1 MTVEQ
6 FLKRIVYHI
15 SVLSL
20 FHFSLLTQNSVAD
33 RPRPARPVHTYSIV
47 ARDPRTGE
55 MGVAVQSHWFAIGSL
70 VPWGKAGV
78 GVVAT
83 QSFIDKRYG
92 TSGIKLME
100 EGWSAK
106 QALQAIKAADP
117 HPEIRQVAM
126 LDFKGNLAT
135 HSGKSCIKF
144 AGHRSGDNYSVQ
156 SNLMIKEGVPEV
168 MERAFLESKGP
179 LAERLLKS
187 LEAAQAAGGDLRG
200 KQSAAILIVSGQLSQ
215 SQSASGRLV
224 DLHVEDNTDPILEL
238 RRLYSLHKA
247 YEHMNQGDLAIEEK
261 KIEEALNHYGKAE
274 KMFPENLEMKFWHAV
289 SLVNAKRIAESLPLF
304 RVIFAKESNWATLI
318 PRLSEA
324 KIISDEK
331 EVTDQILSVAPKNN
345 HK

>member
-1 MTVEQ
+1 M
-6 FLKRIVYHI
+6 KRAIYFI
-15 SVLSL
+15 SVLVL
-20 FHFSLLTQNSVAD
+20 FHFSVLTEA
-33 RPRPARPVHTYSIV
+33 RTIETPKPTRPVHTYSIV

-83 QSFIDKRYG
+83 QSFIDTRYG

-126 LDFKGNLAT
+126 LDFKGNVAT

-144 AGHRSGDNYSVQ
+144 AGYRSGENYSVQ

-179 LAERLLKS
+179 LAERLLKA

-200 KQSAAILIVSGQLSQ
+200 KQSAAILVVSGPPSQ
-215 SQSASGRLV
+215 VQSTSGRLV
-224 DLHVEDNTDPILEL
+224 DLHVEDNSDPILEL

-261 KIEEALNHYGKAE
+261 KIDEALNHYGKAE

-289 SLVNAKRIAESLPLF
+289 SLVNAKRVAESLPLF
-304 RVIFAKESNWATLI
+304 RVIFSKDKNWSTLI

-324 KIISDEK
+324 KIIPDEK
-331 EVTDQILSVAPKNN
+331 GITNEILSVAPKNDHN
-345 HK
+345 

>member
-1 MTVEQ
+1 M
-6 FLKRIVYHI
+6 KRAIYYI

-20 FHFSLLTQNSVAD
+20 FHFSLLTEA
-33 RPRPARPVHTYSIV
+33 RAIEKPKPTRPVHTYSIV

-83 QSFIDKRYG
+83 QSFIDTRYG

-100 EGWSAK
+100 DGWSAK

-126 LDFKGNLAT
+126 LDFKGNVAT

-144 AGHRSGDNYSVQ
+144 AGYRSGENYSVQ

-179 LAERLLKS
+179 LGERLLKA

-200 KQSAAILIVSGQLSQ
+200 KQSAAILIVSGQPSQ
-215 SQSASGRLV
+215 SQSTGGRLV
-224 DLHVEDNTDPILEL
+224 DLHVEDNSDPILEL
-238 RRLYSLHKA
+238 RRLYALHKA

-261 KIEEALNHYGKAE
+261 KIDEALNQYGKAE

-289 SLVNAKRIAESLPLF
+289 SLVNAKRVAESLPLF
-304 RVIFAKESNWATLI
+304 RVIFSKDKNWSTLI

-324 KIISDEK
+324 KIIPDEK
-331 EVTDQILSVAPKNN
+331 GITDEILSVAPKND

>member
-1 MTVEQ
+1 M
-6 FLKRIVYHI
+6 YYI

-20 FHFSLLTQNSVAD
+20 FHFSLLTEARAIE
-33 RPRPARPVHTYSIV
+33 RPKSTRPVHTYSIV

-83 QSFIDKRYG
+83 QSFIDTRYG

-106 QALQAIKAADP
+106 QALQAIRAADP

-126 LDFKGNLAT
+126 LDFKGNVAT

-144 AGHRSGDNYSVQ
+144 AGYRSGENYSVQ

-179 LAERLLKS
+179 LAERLLKA

-200 KQSAAILIVSGQLSQ
+200 KQSAAILVVAGQPSQ
-215 SQSASGRLV
+215 SQSTSGRLV
-224 DLHVEDNTDPILEL
+224 DLHVEDNSDPILEL
-238 RRLYSLHKA
+238 RRLYTLHKA

-261 KIEEALNHYGKAE
+261 KIDEALNHYGKAE

-289 SLVNAKRIAESLPLF
+289 SLVNAKRVAESLPLF
-304 RVIFAKESNWATLI
+304 RVIFSKDKNWSTLI
-318 PRLSEA
+318 PRLSEV
-324 KIISDEK
+324 KIIPDEK
-331 EVTDQILSVAPKNN
+331 GITDEILSVSPKND

>member
-1 MTVEQ
+1 M
-6 FLKRIVYHI
+6 
-15 SVLSL
+15 
-20 FHFSLLTQNSVAD
+20 
-33 RPRPARPVHTYSIV
+33 
-47 ARDPRTGE
+47 
-55 MGVAVQSHWFAIGSL
+55 AVQSHWFAIGSL
-70 VPWGKAGV
+70 VPWGMAGV

-83 QSFIDKRYG
+83 QSFIDTRYG

-126 LDFKGNLAT
+126 LDYKGNVAT
-135 HSGKSCIKF
+135 HTGKSCIRF
-144 AGHRSGDNYSVQ
+144 AGHRSGKDYSVQ

-168 MERAFLESKGP
+168 MERAFLESKGT
-179 LAERLLKS
+179 LAERLLKT

-215 SQSASGRLV
+215 SPSASGRLV

-238 RRLYSLHKA
+238 RRLYSLHRA

-261 KIEEALNHYGKAE
+261 RVEEALNHYAKAE

-289 SLVNAKRIAESLPLF
+289 SLVNSKRVAESLSLF
-304 RVIFAKESNWATLI
+304 RVIFGKEENWSTLI

-324 KIISDEK
+324 KIIPSEK
-331 EVTDQILSVAPKNN
+331 EVTDQILSVAPKKS